1 MMENQVMVV
10 AVPSIDFNFNSN
22 CSSPYNTAPSSPQHF
37 PNNFFK
43 YHHHQQ
49 PINTNN
55 NQDFEFN
62 FNTNLQKSSLF
73 SADELFH
80 SGKILPL
87 NLISPSHPHSHHHET
102 EQKLEEK
109 LQQKQEDEED
119 SSQQEQNKLSGK
131 ERSSSFSF
139 PSFRKNTKYSKLSN
153 DVEIFS
159 HEKDKDSSKNN
170 NLKQSETETVSSFSS
185 FLSTISLSKRN
196 YRKWR
201 IKDFLLFRSASEG
214 RGSDKDPLRKYRV
227 LSKTTAYEDVIGS
240 SFRSVENSGS
250 VSKRRKPVSA
260 HELHYTLNR
269 AASEELKKKT
279 MLPYKQGLLGCLG
292 FNHGMNQISG
302 RFGSFERS

>member
-1 MMENQVMVV
+1 MMEKEVMVV
-10 AVPSIDFNFNSN
+10 AVPSLDFNFNSN

-43 YHHHQQ
+43 HHHQQ

-55 NQDFEFN
+55 DQDFEFN
-62 FNTNLQKSSLF
+62 FNTHLQKSSLF

-87 NLISPSHPHSHHHET
+87 NLISPSHHQT
-102 EQKLEEK
+102 EQKLVEK
-109 LQQKQEDEED
+109 LQQEQED

-170 NLKQSETETVSSFSS
+170 NLKQSETATVSSFSS

-269 AASEELKKKT
+269 AASEELKRKT

-302 RFGSFERS
+302 RFRSFERS

>member
-1 MMENQVMVV
+1 MMEKEVMVV
-10 AVPSIDFNFNSN
+10 VVPSLDFNFNSN

-43 YHHHQQ
+43 QHHHQ
-49 PINTNN
+49 PINNN
-55 NQDFEFN
+55 NDQDFEFN
-62 FNTNLQKSSLF
+62 FNTHLQKSSLF

-87 NLISPSHPHSHHHET
+87 NLISPSHHQT
-102 EQKLEEK
+102 EQKLVEK
-109 LQQKQEDEED
+109 LQQEQEDEED

-139 PSFRKNTKYSKLSN
+139 PSCRKNTKYSKLSN

-269 AASEELKKKT
+269 AASEE
-279 MLPYKQGLLGCLG
+279 
-292 FNHGMNQISG
+292 
-302 RFGSFERS
+302 FEEENYVTL

>member
-109 LQQKQEDEED
+109 LQQQQEDEED

-139 PSFRKNTKYSKLSN
+139 PSCRKNTKYSKLSN

-170 NLKQSETETVSSFSS
+170 NNLKQSETATVSSFSS
-185 FLSTISLSKRN
+185 FLSKRN

-214 RGSDKDPLRKYRV
+214 RGSEKDPLRKIQSIV
-227 LSKTTAYEDVIGS
+227 
-240 SFRSVENSGS
+240 
-250 VSKRRKPVSA
+250 
-260 HELHYTLNR
+260 
-269 AASEELKKKT
+269 
-279 MLPYKQGLLGCLG
+279 
-292 FNHGMNQISG
+292 
-302 RFGSFERS
+302 

>member
-1 MMENQVMVV
+1 MMMEKEIMV
-10 AVPSIDFNFNSN
+10 AVPSIDFNFNNN
-22 CSSPYNTAPSSPQHF
+22 CSSPYITAPSSPQHF

-43 YHHHQQ
+43 HHDQ

-55 NQDFEFN
+55 QEDEDFEF
-62 FNTNLQKSSLF
+62 THLQRSSL

-80 SGKILPL
+80 AGKILPL
-87 NLISPSHPHSHHHET
+87 NLISPSHPHHET
-102 EQKLEEK
+102 EQKLVQK
-109 LQQKQEDEED
+109 LQQQQEQEDEENL
-119 SSQQEQNKLSGK
+119 SQHQQQNKLSGK

-139 PSFRKNTKYSKLSN
+139 PSCRKNTKYSKLIEE
-153 DVEIFS
+153 VEIFS
-159 HEKDKDSSKNN
+159 QEKDKSSSKNN
-170 NLKQSETETVSSFSS
+170 NLKQSETATVSSFSS
-185 FLSTISLSKRN
+185 FLSTISISKGY

-214 RGSDKDPLRKYRV
+214 RASDKDPLRKYRV
-227 LSKTTAYEDVIGS
+227 LSKTTAYEDVTGS

-269 AASEELKKKT
+269 AASEELKRKT